1 MVEKPVA
8 EVSISAG
15 GMGDDDINA
24 SYEDKPVQINEN
36 STEALNATAPVDT
49 AVEEARK
56 AAEEASKEMNRINA

>member
-56 AAEEASKEMNRINA
+56 VAEEASKEMNRINA